1 MESTV
6 RKSIFPFEVDIEG
19 DNTFPG
25 KNIIKDIY
33 TTELG
38 YLMVSVF
45 NTEKKVTV
53 NYICGELK
61 NILPKKI
68 KIKEEGV
75 RQSSLP
81 SPATEGRSDSSL

>member
-1 MESTV
+1 MGSTI
-6 RKSIFPFEVDIEG
+6 RKSIFPFEVNIEG
-19 DNTFPG
+19 NNPFPG

-38 YLMVSVF
+38 YVMVSVF

-61 NILPKKI
+61 NVLPEKI
-68 KIKEEGV
+68 KIKEEGDP
-75 RQSSLP
+75 RSSLP
-81 SPATEGRSDSSL
+81 SPATEGKSGSSL